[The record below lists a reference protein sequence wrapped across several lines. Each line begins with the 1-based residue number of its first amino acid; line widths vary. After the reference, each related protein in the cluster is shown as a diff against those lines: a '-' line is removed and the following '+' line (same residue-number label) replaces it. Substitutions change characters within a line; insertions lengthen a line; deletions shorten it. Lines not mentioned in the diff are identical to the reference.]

1 VADEHGLPQA
11 IRVRQLL
18 EAARESLED
27 AQEKVDAWREDYNRQ
42 RPHSALGNVP
52 PAEFAERREPPA
64 SAAPRPPVHA
74 AAPEHGP

>member
-1 VADEHGLPQA
+1 MLREWSSWQECLNEHWFL
-11 IRVRQLL
+11 
-18 EAARESLED
+18 SLED

-52 PAEFAERREPPA
+52 AAEFAERREPPA